1 MKPQDDISINPG
13 ATYPNLN
20 NLDGSPFFAHIRLS
34 GQGGK
39 APALHFRPRS
49 AMAAGDFVL
58 RAITSV
64 ANRSPKQDSLYK

>member
-1 MKPQDDISINPG
+1 M
-13 ATYPNLN
+13 
-20 NLDGSPFFAHIRLS
+20 S

-58 RAITSV
+58 RTITSV